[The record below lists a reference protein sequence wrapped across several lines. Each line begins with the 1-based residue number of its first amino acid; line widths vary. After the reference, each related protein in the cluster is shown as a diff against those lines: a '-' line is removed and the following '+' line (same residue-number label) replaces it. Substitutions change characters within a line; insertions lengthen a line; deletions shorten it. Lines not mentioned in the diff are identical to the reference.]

1 MMVKIS
7 PFGGILPRVGSRL
20 LPDSGAQLANNI
32 KLQSGEMK
40 PLRKAKVVNEPN
52 KPLPALSIY
61 RARYGEQAA
70 WMTWPYDVDVV
81 RVPLSSDV
89 ESRFVW
95 TGDGQPRIAT
105 YSNVVSGGNN
115 DYPKNSFALGIPAPA
130 TTPLVSHSGGS
141 GAVTTRV
148 YTYTFFSAWGEE
160 SAPAPVTGL
169 GLTTGRV
176 DGNWTITGMDDVP
189 PNSGSIMS
197 LGYAGQTVTITTGSN
212 IHFNRVGEKITIAGV
227 TTVTNVNGTWTLTAV
242 DPFSMTFTVTGAP
255 SGTYNPAIDT
265 SDTWARAIS
274 FNTSGMK
281 RRLYR
286 STGLAGTLQLVYDD
300 VGTSYIDN
308 STDAQI
314 PGDELISTGW
324 AQPPVGLQGVK
335 VHPSGALVGFVGNL
349 LCFSEPLQ
357 PHAWPVA
364 YQLSTD
370 RDIVGVG
377 VFGSDIGVGTKGN
390 PWLASGTEPASM
402 TMEKVPGLYPC
413 VSKRSIIGY
422 GDGMIYASAHGL
434 MFISRTGVS
443 LFTDAHFSKE
453 EWEKIN
459 ASTMVCASAYGR
471 LYASYTRTDNS
482 RSMLIFD
489 GDLLTSAD
497 VLTYTL
503 YADESTSE
511 LFLTDQEGVLAWDH
525 PESYPLN
532 ASWWSKDFVLPP
544 PVNIGAGKIEFDETI
559 DPATRQAILDAIT
572 AAQTYNAALL
582 ATGNVGGAINSFGYN
597 ARYVLGSSLKAIPD
611 NPPANEVTFILRK
624 NQDEIVATRVV
635 SNNRAFRLPSGYKA
649 DTYSVQVL
657 SQCTVREVRIADT
670 MDALRAG

>member
-20 LPDSGAQLANNI
+20 LPDSGAQLANNV
-32 KLQSGEMK
+32 KLQSGEIK
-40 PLRKAKVVNEPN
+40 PLRATKVVNEPN

-130 TTPLVSHSGGS
+130 TAPGASHSGGA
-141 GAVTTRV
+141 GATTTRV
-148 YTYTFFSAWGEE
+148 YTYTFFSALGEE

-169 GLTTGRV
+169 TTGRV
-176 DGNWTITGMDDVP
+176 DGTWAITGMAAFP
-189 PNSGSIMS
+189 PNSGDITA
-197 LGYAGQTVTITTGSN
+197 LTYTGQSVTITTTN
-212 IHFNRVGEKITIAGV
+212 RHYNRVGEQITIAGV
-227 TTVTNVNGTWTLTAV
+227 TSVTNVNGTWTLTAV
-242 DPFSMTFTVTGAP
+242 NSAGTTMTFTVTGTP
-255 SGTYNPAIDT
+255 TGTYNNGTDVT
-265 SDTWARAIS
+265 DTWARVVS
-274 FNTSGMK
+274 FNTTGMK

-286 STGLAGTLQLVYDD
+286 STGLTGTVQLVADD
-300 VGTSYIDN
+300 V
-308 STDAQI
+308 STTYNDTLSDAQI
-314 PGDELISTGW
+314 LGDELITSGW

-434 MFISRTGVS
+434 MLSSRTGVS

-544 PVNIGAGKIEFDETI
+544 AVNIGAGKIEFDETI

-657 SQCTVREVRIADT
+657 SQCTVREIRIADT

>member
-7 PFGGILPRVGSRL
+7 PFGGMLPRVGSRL

-32 KLQSGEMK
+32 KLQSGEVK
-40 PLRKAKVVNEPN
+40 PLRAAKVVNEPN

-115 DYPKNSFALGIPAPA
+115 DYPKNSFALGIPAPVYSAGPWA
-130 TTPLVSHSGGS
+130 TGGS
-141 GAVTTRV
+141 GAMTSRV
-148 YTYTFFSAWGEE
+148 YTYTFFSALGEE
-160 SAPAPVTGL
+160 SAPARASDLV
-169 GLTTGRV
+169 TGRV
-176 DGNWTITGMDDVP
+176 DATWNIGGMEDFP
-189 PNSGSIMS
+189 PNSGDIIS
-197 LGYAGQTVTITTGSN
+197 LNYIGQTVTVVTSVK
-212 IHFNRVGEKITIAGV
+212 IHNRIGEQVTIAGV
-227 TTVTNVNGTWTLTAV
+227 TSVSNVNGTWTLTEV
-242 DPFSMTFTVTGAP
+242 EWGGLMKFTVTGTP
-255 SGTYNPAIDT
+255 SGIFSGAG
-265 SDTWARAIS
+265 TWARAVS

-286 STGLAGTLQLVYDD
+286 STGLAGTMQLVADN
-300 VGTSYIDN
+300 VGTTYID
-308 STDAQI
+308 TLPDALI
-314 PGDELISTGW
+314 LGDELISTGW